1 MTLEPVQ
8 YLLGAGSG
16 SIVGL
21 ILGLAGGGGSILAI
35 PMLIHV
41 VGLRNMHVA
50 VGTGAFAV
58 AACSLVNLAGHLKAA
73 QVPWRA
79 AGWFGLA
86 GILAALIGADLGKRF
101 DGKSLQVLFA
111 LVLIGVACLMLRRR
125 FAPSVPKEVAAR
137 ESLPRLVGFGGA
149 TGLMSGFFGIGGGFL
164 VVPGLVAAT
173 GMSLVSA
180 VGCSLVVIAA
190 FGLTTGLS
198 YALSDLVDWGLVL
211 AFVAGGAGGG
221 WIGLRLRSVCAA
233 RKGLLDAVLAA
244 LIGAAGVVMLM
255 R

>member
-1 MTLEPVQ
+1 MLEPVQ
-8 YLLGAGSG
+8 YVLGASSG
-16 SIVGL
+16 SVVGL

-41 VGLRNMHVA
+41 VGLRNTHVA

-58 AACSLVNLAGHLKAA
+58 AACSLVNLVGHLRVAR
-73 QVPWRA
+73 VPWRA
-79 AGWFGLA
+79 ASLFGAA
-86 GILAALIGADLGKRF
+86 GILAALLGADLGKQF
-101 DGKSLQVLFA
+101 DGGRLQFLFA
-111 LVLIGVACLMLRRR
+111 LVMLAAAGLMVGRRLRP
-125 FAPSVPKEVAAR
+125 APAGGNAAR
-137 ESLPRLVGFGGA
+137 ESVPKLVGFGGA

-173 GMSLVSA
+173 GMPLVSA
-180 VGCSLVVIAA
+180 MGCSLVVITA

-198 YALSDLVDWGLVL
+198 YALSQLVDWPLVL

-221 WIGLRLRSVCAA
+221 LAGLRLRSACAA
-233 RKGLLDAVLAA
+233 RKGLLDTVLAA
-244 LIGAAGVVMLM
+244 LIAGAGLVMLM